1 MKHNYLCF
9 GFFSDSTNPSYLK
22 EAAEAGQLEFSYFFF
37 DGDAN
42 DPDVQAVIK
51 TNYVSFMKSPMV
63 PPFFCVF
70 TGECE
75 EDYIEVYAGS
85 SGITKYKK
93 LRKCQKQI
101 KIQKH

>member
-1 MKHNYLCF
+1 MSWL
-9 GFFSDSTNPSYLK
+9 FSDPTNPSYLK
-22 EAAEAGQLEFSYFFF
+22 EAADAGQLEFSYFFF

-93 LRKCQKQI
+93 LRKCQKQ
-101 KIQKH
+101 KKMQKH